1 MRRLARTSCAA
12 ACGAWLCVGAVAQ
25 IPDQYPKPL
34 IHTPT
39 DHPAARVLL
48 LSVDGLHAVDLA
60 NWVAGH
66 PKSAL
71 AELTKRGVT
80 YTNAHTPAAY
90 PVAGL
95 VSLVTGGTPISTGI
109 VGDDGYDRALG
120 PPDPSCQLHGVAMKL
135 DGTMDTIDAS
145 GASGLD
151 SLKYPRDAERGCA
164 PVAPHALV
172 RVNTMFE
179 VVHTKIGPTAWIGE
193 SATATDLLRGPSGLG
208 IDDSCGVEHVK
219 RAEPGVKG
227 AQDAD
232 EVRVASVLHWIDAKD
247 CSGKLDFQ
255 VPAMFGMS
263 FSSVA
268 VAQAARGMGYVDAAG
283 TPSAGLAKSL
293 TYVDGAIGRMVALLK
308 KKELYDSTWIVVT
321 APYGQSPMDQRR
333 IQRIS
338 LDQVQAVAEGVKGVQ
353 VAHISGGDG
362 SMIWLKDS
370 AKTAAVVKALG
381 DQAAAL
387 GIQDIYSGSR
397 LALTLNS
404 PAKDSRMPD
413 ILLQPQL
420 GVLWGATNST
430 ALAGYGGLSDE
441 DTHVAMLVSG
451 AQLTGRTDPTWVPTT
466 QLAPLLLRALGME
479 KFDLDAL
486 HQEHSPALPGI
497 F

>member
-1 MRRLARTSCAA
+1 MRKLARTSCAA
-12 ACGAWLCVGAVAQ
+12 ACGAWFWVSAVAQ

-39 DHPAARVLL
+39 DHPAAHVLL

-109 VGDDGYDRALG
+109 VVDDGYDRELG
-120 PPDPSCQLHGVAMKL
+120 PPEPSCEQHGVTLRL
-135 DGTMDTIDAS
+135 DGTLDTIDAN
-145 GASGLD
+145 GATGLD
-151 SLKYPRDAERGCA
+151 SLKYPRDAEHGCT
-164 PVAPHALV
+164 PVPPHALV

-208 IDDSCGVEHVK
+208 IDDSCSVEHVK

-232 EVRVASVLHWIDAKD
+232 EVRVTSVLHWIDAKD
-247 CSGKLDFQ
+247 CSGGLEFQ
-255 VPAMFGMS
+255 VPALFGMS
-263 FSSVA
+263 FASVA
-268 VAQAARGMGYVDAAG
+268 VAQATPGMGYVDAAG
-283 TPSAGLAKSL
+283 TPSAGLTKSL
-293 TYVDGAIGRMVALLK
+293 AYVDEAIGKMIALLK

-333 IQRIS
+333 VQRIA
-338 LDQVQAVAEGVKGVQ
+338 LDQVLAAAESVKGVR
-353 VAHISGGDG
+353 VAHLSGGDAA
-362 SMIWLKDS
+362 MIWLSDA
-370 AKTAAVVKALG
+370 AKTNAVVKALG
-381 DQAAAL
+381 DQATAL
-387 GIQDIYSGSR
+387 GIQDIYSGTR

-404 PAKDSRMPD
+404 PAKDARMPD
-413 ILLQPQL
+413 ILLQPAL
-420 GVLWGATNST
+420 GVLWGNTYSS
-430 ALAGYGGLSDE
+430 ALAGYGGLADE
-441 DTHVAMLVSG
+441 DTHVALLVSG

-466 QLAPLLLRALGME
+466 QVAPLLLRALGME

-486 HQEHSPALPGI
+486 HREHTPALPGI